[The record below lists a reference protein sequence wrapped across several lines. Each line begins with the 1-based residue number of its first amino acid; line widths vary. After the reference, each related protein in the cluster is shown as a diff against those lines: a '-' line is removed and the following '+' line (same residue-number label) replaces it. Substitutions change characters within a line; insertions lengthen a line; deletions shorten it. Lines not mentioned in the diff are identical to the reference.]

1 MSLAQLHD
9 SELAPMTGRPGTPH
23 WVDLAV
29 QSAMIVLSVL
39 LALAA
44 SNWADAR
51 KQQRLGDQALQSF
64 AQEIRANRARV
75 ARLLP
80 YHDSLA
86 VAARKA
92 DSVRSVHSYADWQHA
107 YPAWSG
113 FAPPDLTTA
122 AWQSALATGALT
134 NIRYDRVAALSNVYT
149 IQNKLDSFNA
159 SYIPLFDFSD
169 GAMPSTVR
177 RMHAYSATVLSFE
190 RALISNYDATVALIG
205 SPSTSR

>member
-1 MSLAQLHD
+1 
-9 SELAPMTGRPGTPH
+9 MTDRSDRRH

-44 SNWADAR
+44 SSWADAR
-51 KQQRLGDQALQSF
+51 KQQRLADQALQSF

-80 YHDSLA
+80 YHDSLT
-86 VAARKA
+86 VAALRA
-92 DSVRSVHSYADWQHA
+92 DSLRSVHSYADWQHA
-107 YPAWSG
+107 YPGWSG

-149 IQNKLDSFNA
+149 IQNKLDSFNT

-169 GAMPSTVR
+169 AAMPSTVR

-190 RALISNYDATVALIG
+190 RTLISSYDETLDLIG
-205 SPSTSR
+205 SATASR